1 MKDMSKTKA
10 QLIEELETLRVRNRT
25 LEHSDA
31 VRAQEPGRLE
41 LISRAAEQS
50 TEGMAIVDLEGNLI
64 FLNNSFANMHGY
76 DPDELIGKNLSIFHT
91 PDQMPSVNA
100 ANREL
105 RETGTF
111 SGEIWHTR
119 RDGTVRIWNPAMS
132 SMRTRRHRSCSY
144 DREARSSVSSMWN
157 STRCDYSK
165 GRSRRLPGS

>member
-1 MKDMSKTKA
+1 VKDMSKTKA

-91 PDQMPSVNA
+91 PDQMPSRRVCQISPLKVPVSRNSRFA
-100 ANREL
+100 AF
-105 RETGTF
+105 T
-111 SGEIWHTR
+111 
-119 RDGTVRIWNPAMS
+119 DGI
-132 SMRTRRHRSCSY
+132 
-144 DREARSSVSSMWN
+144 
-157 STRCDYSK
+157 
-165 GRSRRLPGS
+165 